1 MKARELALKVL
12 LDIEENNNYS
22 NIAIN
27 KHFKNVNLNN
37 QDRGLATELIY
48 GVVENKYYLDYI
60 IDKLSK
66 IKCKKMN
73 IYVKILLRM
82 GIYQILLLNSIS
94 DYAAVNETVSLVKK
108 YDKRSSGF
116 VNAILRNVIRQ
127 KDTIGEVDL
136 KDDKIMYLA
145 TRYSYKPWMIKNWIN
160 NFSEEFTEDLLE
172 ANSEKPS
179 VYLRTN
185 TLKIS
190 RDSLI
195 EKLKSEGIN
204 CSIVPTIDEAIRVEN
219 LKNIENNQ
227 LFKDGLF
234 TIQDISSMMVG
245 KVMNPKENSLVLDVC
260 SAPGGKTTHLATLM
274 NNTGKVVSRDIFDHK
289 LKLIQSTVDRLGLT
303 NVEVQSFDASV
314 LDKESIDK
322 FDYVLADVPCS
333 GLGIIR
339 RKPEIKYKEKAE
351 LKDLPKIQKD
361 ILKNASKY
369 VKVGGTLIYS
379 TCTIQD
385 NENIEVIKDFL
396 DNNNNFKLVP
406 INEVKVDL
414 DNQDNG
420 YLKIYPNIHDI
431 DGLFIAKLE
440 RVR

>member
-12 LDIEENNNYS
+12 IDIEENGNYS

-27 KHFKNVNLNN
+27 KHFKNINLNN
-37 QDRGLATELIY
+37 KDRGLATELIY
-48 GVVENKYYLDYI
+48 GVLENKYYLDYI

-66 IKCKKMN
+66 IKCKKIN

-116 VNAILRNVIRQ
+116 VNAILRNVVRQ
-127 KDTIGEVDL
+127 KSTIGEVDI

-145 TRYSYKPWMIKNWIN
+145 TKYSYNPWIIKNWLN
-160 NFSEEFTEDLLE
+160 NFKEEFTEDLLE

-179 VYLRTN
+179 LYIRTN

-190 RDSLI
+190 RNELLD
-195 EKLKSEGIN
+195 KLKSEGIECN
-204 CSIVPTIDEAIRVEN
+204 IVPTIDEAIRVEN

-234 TIQDISSMMVG
+234 VVQDISSMIVG
-245 KVMNPKENSLVLDVC
+245 KVMNPKENSKVLDVC

-289 LKLIQSTVDRLGLT
+289 LKLIQSNVNRLGLT
-303 NVEVQSFDASV
+303 NVDIENFDASI
-314 LDKESIDK
+314 LDKNSIDK

-351 LKDLPKIQKD
+351 IKDLPKIQKN
-361 ILKNASKY
+361 ILENASKY
-369 VKVGGTLIYS
+369 VKLGGTLIYS

-385 NENIEVIKDFL
+385 NENIEVVNEFL
-396 DNNNNFKLVP
+396 DNNKNFKLVP
-406 INEVKVDL
+406 IDEVNIDL
-414 DNQDNG
+414 DNQENG

-431 DGLFIAKLE
+431 DGFFIAKLE